1 MIRPLFRCAAL
12 GAFAFVLAPSMCVA
26 SPLEIPAAVP
36 PKFRPL
42 VRAGLHSGKHAQRSA
57 SESRFVLETRQ
68 GYEVVVIAVHGVV
81 VLEVARTRSDASTS
95 LRQGRAVTA
104 YVAHGTVTPGRIE
117 ATFGRLGR
125 VAVRFHPSGRVV
137 GPRPGHHC
145 KGAGRFTRRFGVFA
159 GTVRFTGED
168 RYVAVRAHRAKG
180 LVRSPNRRGCAT
192 RNFHA
197 HAKRF
202 SRPAGHWPKFTPTI
216 LAAFWRQ
223 VVSST
228 DFFAFQI
235 GKKTLYLAVTEE
247 SKGSMAEVRYAV
259 VIAPSET
266 FVSDDAL
273 TSATVRPPAPFHGRG
288 SYAAAPDGTK
298 SWTGPLSVSLP
309 GTPRFPL
316 TGTQFEDMLVT
327 GF

>member
-1 MIRPLFRCAAL
+1 VIKSLLRCATLAAL
-12 GAFAFVLAPSMCVA
+12 GAVLVPSICAA
-26 SPLEIPAAVP
+26 SPLDIPGVVP

-42 VRAGLHSGKHAQRSA
+42 VRAGLHSGKHTLRPAA
-57 SESRFVLETRQ
+57 ESRFALKTRQ
-68 GYEVVVIAVHGVV
+68 GYEVVVIAVRDTV

-95 LRQGRAVTA
+95 LSKGRALTA

-117 ATFGRLGR
+117 ATFGRLGK
-125 VAVRFHPSGRVV
+125 VSVRFHPSGRVV
-137 GPRPGHHC
+137 RSKPPRHC
-145 KGAGRFTRRFGVFA
+145 KGARFTRRFGVFT
-159 GTVRFTGED
+159 GTVRFTGENH
-168 RYVAVRAHRAKG
+168 YVAVRAHRAKG
-180 LVRSPNRRGCAT
+180 LTRSPLYLNCAI

-197 HAKRF
+197 DARRL
-202 SRPAGHWPKFTPTI
+202 SRHVGRWPKFTPTI

-228 DFFAFQI
+228 DFFSFQI

-247 SKGSMAEVRYAV
+247 SKGSMAEVRYAAV
-259 VIAPSET
+259 VAPSKT

-273 TSATVRPPAPFHGRG
+273 TSATVRPPAPFHGTG
-288 SYAAAPDGTK
+288 SYAAAPDGMK
-298 SWTGPLSVSLP
+298 SWTGSLSVSLP

-316 TGTQFEDMLVT
+316 TGPQFEEMLAS